1 MSTVRPQNEKPDWSR
16 YTAWRELIRRLMAA
30 FARATRLDPA
40 FRPVLAGK
48 YEAAVALLRERI
60 LLAGC

>member
-30 FARATRLDPA
+30 FASYRPELDMHGRAEWREKLSPA
-40 FRPVLAGK
+40 PAD
-48 YEAAVALLRERI
+48 
-60 LLAGC
+60 